1 MITGIIDEPLIGAN
15 ISFKPYSGSVNA
27 LLNDPLMGHTHLLYG
42 GHGRIG
48 GDLPTGIVTVRD
60 NPARRRVVLL
70 DRNSLKCVA
79 TQWSKADGSYGFTHL
94 DENRDFI
101 LFALDHLKEYEPPA
115 YDWVRPVAMSN

>member
-1 MITGIIDEPLIGAN
+1 MITGILNPTLVGSR
-15 ISFKPYSGSVNA
+15 ISFKAYSGC
-27 LLNDPLMGHTHLLYG
+27 LNKVLNPDLIGHNYLLYG
-42 GHGRIG
+42 GKGYIG

-60 NPARRRVVLL
+60 KPARRRVVLL

-79 TQWSKADGSYGFTHL
+79 TQWSNADGSYGFHAL

-115 YDWVRPVAMSN
+115 YDWVRPVVMSN